1 MSLFQHE
8 DEPRDN
14 RAHMSLQGTEQ
25 ALLAAASRIYAARI
39 AAGLWSPE
47 KDKEEIQGAI
57 RKAIQMG
64 KIIDDVVRAENEM

>member
-14 RAHMSLQGTEQ
+14 RAHMSLQSTEQ

-47 KDKEEIQGAI
+47 KDKEEVQGAI